1 MVDSERFDTDAD
13 PDPTFQADADPV
25 PDPDP
30 TFQADADA
38 DPVPDPKFF
47 SYWEKN
53 IAFQIFFF
61 SFSIVL

>member
-13 PDPTFQADADPV
+13 PDPTFQADV
-25 PDPDP
+25 
-30 TFQADADA
+30 DA

>member
-1 MVDSERFDTDAD
+1 MTILQNFWWFWTSVVDSERFDTDAD
-13 PDPTFQADADPV
+13 PDPTFQADAD
-25 PDPDP
+25 
-30 TFQADADA
+30 A

-47 SYWEKN
+47 CYWEKN